1 MLKTISGL
9 LQILN
14 SNKAREEIA
23 LGVILGMFGGFLL
36 TAPFNFVII
45 FLFLVLINANTA
57 SFTFFLAVFKLVA
70 LAVDPIGNIIG
81 SAVLKASALTPFF
94 KFMSGIPFV
103 PFTKFNNTVIMGDFI
118 IAVVLIV
125 PVWFLTMKMIDVY
138 RDKFKAKV
146 DKLKIVKILN
156 IGDTVQGR
164 ISK

>member
-45 FLFLVLINANTA
+45 FLLLLLINANTA
-57 SFTFFLAVFKLVA
+57 SFTFFLAIFKLLA
-70 LAVDPIGNIIG
+70 LAIDPVGNVIGG
-81 SAVLKASALTPFF
+81 AVLKAPALTAFF
-94 KFMSGIPFV
+94 KFMSGLPFV
-103 PFTKFNNTVIMGDFI
+103 PLTKFNNTVIMGDLI
-118 IAVVLIV
+118 IAVVMTV

-138 RDKFKAKV
+138 RDKFKARV

-164 ISK
+164 IGK